1 MDPDRLICG
10 GAHHLLCCR
19 PCGAMRRRSL
29 HAIEGEQKMTG
40 LKARNWTTP
49 RDGALGLSRIEN
61 GGGLKISALPNGCV
75 FSIEHHRDGAAP
87 ILINQLLGSPIDG
100 GVGRI
105 YLRLEGAPPIEVVG
119 PNADIRFGAGR
130 ECFVFEGETQGVR
143 HRVTLFAQPHQAAW
157 IWRLDV
163 ENRGAVRAM
172 DAILI
177 QDIGLGPRGFLM
189 NNEAYVSQ
197 YIDHFAAKH
206 ERFGPV
212 VMSRQNLAQE
222 GRCPFVMHGCLD
234 GAISYATDGKQL
246 FGPAFRDDNA
256 FSFPFGVDLPDAR
269 LQHEMACVAIQSA
282 PIALAP
288 GQSAAWRFFGLYEP
302 DQPRASGDAD
312 LARIDAI
319 AWRDVALEAPPLTTP
334 VRSLVQGAA
343 PAKAALLP
351 EDEIARRFPD
361 RLHEERADGR
371 LLSFFTPNA
380 PHNSHIVLRDKER
393 ILTRRHGALLRSGA
407 AMLPDDATLCATAWM
422 HGVFGAQLTIGN
434 TSFHKLFSVSR
445 DPYNVSRASGL
456 RIMADL
462 GEGWRM
468 LAIPSA
474 FEIGLSHCRWI
485 YALGNRTITISAI
498 ASGQNPAM
506 QWRIEVEGDPCRF
519 LIFGHLALGEREFDH
534 ESRIEVNAE
543 TKRASL
549 RPDPNWLWGQRYP
562 NAVYHLVSGAPDA
575 IEAIGGDEL
584 LYTDGRFRGGAY
596 VALRTRPT
604 RDFSFAVAGSMTD
617 AAEADALAQK
627 FERGV
632 ADEDLLAP
640 AERFWRSVT
649 RGLRIE
655 GNSALDCLFPWLAQN
670 AMIHLT
676 APHGLEQYTGAA
688 WGARD
693 VCQGP
698 VEFLLAL
705 EHDEPVKEILRLVFA
720 QQYQSSGDWP
730 QWFMLDPYAIVQ
742 DRVSHGDIIVWP
754 LKALNDYIEAT
765 GDFAF
770 LDEKIAWR
778 REDTLERTERVD
790 TVAAH
795 IEKLISAV
803 RLRFIPGMHLMRYGE
818 GDWNDSLQPVDPLMR
833 DWMVSSWTA
842 ALLFQQ
848 LRRYAGVLREASR
861 AWEADPLDKLAEA
874 MRADFNAYLIRDE
887 TVAGYGVFGP
897 GRSQPELLLHPS
909 DSRTGLRYSLLPM
922 TRSIIGGLFTPE
934 QTRHHL
940 RLIRDHLIFPDGAR
954 LMDRPVHY
962 SGGPQTIFR
971 RAESSSFFGREIG
984 LMYTHSHLRYGEAV
998 AVLGDLDALFEA
1010 LEIVNPVSVGNRLA
1024 QALPRQRNAFFS
1036 SSDAAFADRL
1046 SASAQWDRVR
1056 RGEIGLEGGWRIYS
1070 SGPGLFANLL
1080 IRYGLGK
1087 RRLFGERAP
1096 EPAYRGLIATWDID
1110 ERA

>member
-1 MDPDRLICG
+1 
-10 GAHHLLCCR
+10 
-19 PCGAMRRRSL
+19 
-29 HAIEGEQKMTG
+29 MTG

-49 RDGALGLSRIEN
+49 RDDGLGLSRIEN
-61 GGGLKISALPNGCV
+61 GGGLIISALPNGCV
-75 FSIEHHRDGAAP
+75 FSIEHRRFGAAP
-87 ILINQLLGSPIDG
+87 VMINQLLGSPIDG
-100 GVGRI
+100 GIGRI
-105 YLRLEGAPPIEVVG
+105 FLRLEGARPVEVVG
-119 PNADIRFGAGR
+119 PNATIRFGAAPD
-130 ECFVFEGETQGVR
+130 CFVWEGETGGVR
-143 HRVTLFAQPHQAAW
+143 HRVTLFPQPDRAAW

-163 ENRGAVRAM
+163 ENRGGDARAM

-177 QDIGLGPRGFLM
+177 QDVGLGPRGFLM

-197 YIDHFAAKH
+197 YIDHFAAAH
-206 ERFGPV
+206 ERFGAV

-246 FGPAFRDDNA
+246 FGPTFRDENA
-256 FSFPFGVDLPDAR
+256 FSFPFGADLPNAR

-282 PIALAP
+282 PVMLAS
-288 GQSAAWRFFGLYEP
+288 GQSAGWRFFGLYDP
-302 DQPRASGDAD
+302 DQPGASGVSD
-312 LARIDAI
+312 LSRIDALS
-319 AWRDVALEAPPLTTP
+319 WPDVAPQAPPLTAP

-343 PAKAALLP
+343 PAIAALLAD
-351 EDEIARRFPD
+351 DEIARRYPD

-380 PHNSHIVLRDKER
+380 PHNNHVVLRDKER
-393 ILTRRHGALLRSGA
+393 IATRRHGALLRSGA
-407 AMLPDDATLCATAWM
+407 SMLPDDATLCATAWM
-422 HGVFGAQLTIGN
+422 HGVFGAHLTIGN

-456 RIMADL
+456 RIMVDP
-462 GEGWRM
+462 GQGWRM
-468 LAIPSA
+468 LAVPSA

-485 YALGNRTITISAI
+485 YALGERTIDISAI
-498 ASGQNPAM
+498 ASGESPAM
-506 QWRIEVEGDPCRF
+506 QWSIEVEGEPCRF

-543 TKRASL
+543 AKRASM

-562 NAVYHLVSGAPDA
+562 DAVYHLVSSAPDA

-584 LYTDGRFRGGAY
+584 LYADGRFRGGAY

-604 RDFSFAVAGSMTD
+604 RAFSFAVVGSMTSATE
-617 AAEADALAQK
+617 AAALAEK

-632 ADEDLLAP
+632 TEEDLLEP
-640 AERFWRSVT
+640 AGRFWRSVT

-655 GNSALDCLFPWLAQN
+655 GNGALDSLFPWLAQN
-670 AMIHLT
+670 AIIHLT
-676 APHGLEQYTGAA
+676 VPHGLEQYTGAA
-688 WGARD
+688 WGTRD

-705 EHDEPVKEILRLVFA
+705 EHDKPVKDILRLVFA

-730 QWFMLDPYAIVQ
+730 QWFMLDPYAIIQ

-770 LDEKIAWR
+770 LDEPIAWR
-778 REDTLERTERVD
+778 REDTLERAEQRD

-795 IEKLISAV
+795 IEKLISAT
-803 RLRFIPGMHLMRYGE
+803 RLRFIPGTHLMRYGE

-833 DWMVSSWTA
+833 EWMVSSWTV

-848 LRRYAGVLREASR
+848 LRRYARLLRKTGRAREA
-861 AWEADPLDKLAEA
+861 EPLDALADA

-887 TVAGYGVFGP
+887 TVAGYGVFAP
-897 GRSQPELLLHPS
+897 GRSEPELLLHPS
-909 DSRTGLRYSLLPM
+909 DARTGLSYSLLPM

-940 RLIRDHLIFPDGAR
+940 RLIHDHLMFPDGAR
-954 LMDRPVHY
+954 LMDRPVRY

-984 LMYTHSHLRYGEAV
+984 LMYTHSHLRYGEAM
-998 AVLGDLDALFEA
+998 AVLDDLNALLDA
-1010 LEIVNPVSVGNRLA
+1010 LEIVNPIAVGDRLDA
-1024 QALPRQRNAFFS
+1024 VLPRQRNAFFS
-1036 SSDAAFADRL
+1036 SSDAAFADRA
-1046 SASAQWDRVR
+1046 SASARWDRVR
-1056 RGEIGLEGGWRIYS
+1056 TGEVGFEGGWRIYS

-1087 RRLFGERAP
+1087 RRLWGERTPA
-1096 EPAYRGLIATWDID
+1096 PAYPGIEMRWDIN
-1110 ERA
+1110 EAV